1 MGWWCHRTSPD
12 QQVLEGNTPNV
23 DVTAPGAILAL
34 AMMYLQSNNEA
45 VAARLAPPATHF
57 ALEFVRPD
65 FILLRVLACSLILWD
80 SVQPSEEW
88 VAAQVPRIIRTA
100 AAATGGGEE
109 ERGAGEN
116 EGEGGVGKGARE
128 GGGEGEAD
136 VDEEAMALALCNV
149 LAGCCLSIGESH
161 HATCC
166 LSIGE
171 SHHATCCL
179 SIGESHHATCC
190 LSIGESHHATCCL
203 SIGLRYAG
211 SANGEAEKLLRSY
224 ALLFFFLRERLG
236 YGLWREEGDGRG
248 GGAKKGIFHMCASKN
263 HAHVWCI
270 HSLLFSS
277 LPFLS
282 PSPHPPHPTPLT
294 RPIPLPR
301 PIFLSPSRPHCSAVP
316 SRPWP
321 ARSPCRCCTGG
332 RCWTRAPLTPLSTL
346 PCSPSPLYAL
356 LLPLLHSALP
366 PTLCSPF
373 YVLLCSPQPTP
384 LSRYTIVPLSFLPVP
399 YPRSDTSSLLSCPN
413 TAVSA
418 AVLSLSLVRSTAS
431 PSLCPPSFILLS
443 LALLHFAV
451 LPNPPFLFQHSLA
464 PAIYPCFL
472 LPFFSSF
479 SVRNHFPHLPL
490 NSSPFL
496 PISSCQVMAGT
507 GHLPSLRLLRF
518 FHRRT
523 AAAADAA
530 AVNAATTY
538 GSHMAVS
545 MAIGFLGLSACQ
557 ATFSTSPPAVAALL
571 LALFPHFPSSPAD
584 HRCHLQALRHFWV
597 LAVEERA
604 FVEAVDVDTWQ
615 PVIAPLH
622 LTLKP
627 SDSSTPTALS
637 LHTPCLLPPLP
648 QVLSHSPQVLSHSP
662 QVLSHSPQ
670 MIFPL
675 GSGAALA
682 AGVEERQLWEASTHG
697 MYTCPPTNSLCHAAM
712 PLLLPAVTPSFPLLL
727 PAVTPSFPLLLPAVT
742 PSFPLPAAPT
752 YRLTF
757 CLPLFP
763 PHPSLPVPPLP
774 SAEGA
779 AAVWRQLL
787 AAASGSEDSRQYG
800 GMHVHAWGMYVA
812 CMWVACV
819 VAWEMPCGM
828 VRVVAWEM
836 PCGMVRVVAWEMPCG
851 MVRVVAWEMPCG
863 MVRVVAW
870 EMPCGMVRVVAWEM
884 PCGMVRVVAWE
895 MPCRMVRVVAWEMPC
910 GMVRVVAWEMP
921 CGMVRVVAWEMPC
934 GMVRVVAWEMPC
946 GMVRVVAWEMPCG
959 MVRVVAWEMP
969 CRMVRVVAW
978 EMPCGMVRV
987 VAWEMPCGMVRVVA
1001 WEMPC
1006 GMVRVVAWEMPCGM
1020 VRVVAWEM
1028 PCGMVRV
1035 VAWEMP
1041 CGMVR
1046 VVAWEMPCGMVRV
1059 VAWEMPCGMVQV
1071 VAWEMPCGMVR
1082 VVAWE
1087 MPCGMVRVVAWEMP
1101 CGMVRVVAWE
1111 MPCGMCFSFAFA
1123 PSSLFPILLAL
1134 LSSSLLPNSSHP
1146 SLRAMRGRRRGG
1158 HGAVAAGGGG
1168 GRKAVGSAMGA
1179 GVGGEGSGGRHLV
1192 LLVKGRGAQAG
1203 SGGGAAAV
1211 GRTGDPRSRM
1221 GEVSDHVRLH
1231 APCPAHCPFPA
1242 FPFITALET
1251 CNLHSHNTALA
1262 SCIQL
1267 VLSCIQLV
1275 LSCIQLELSCI
1286 QLELSCIQLEL
1297 SCIQLELSCIQL
1309 ELSCIQLVLSCTQ
1322 LVLSCIQL
1330 ELACIQ
1336 LELSCIQLE
1345 LSCIQL
1351 ELSCIQL
1358 VLSCIQLVLSCIQL
1372 ELSCTQLVL
1381 SCIQLELACIQLE
1394 LSCIQLELSC
1404 IQLELS
1410 CIQLELSC
1418 IQLELS
1424 CIQLVLSCTQLVLSC
1439 IQLELACIQLELSC
1453 IQLELSCIQL
1463 ELSCIQLVLSCIQLV
1478 LSCIQLELS
1487 CIQLVLS
1494 CIQLELSCI
1503 QLVLS
1508 CIQLVLSCIQLE
1520 LSCMHWQLLSSPSHC
1535 LPLSLILQFPLNPS
1549 FPPLPHHP
1557 FPHSPIIPSPTP
1569 SSSLPL
1575 LPPSSLPP
1583 LPHHPFPHSPI
1594 IPSPT
1599 PPSSHSPIIPLPHHP
1614 TPPSPF
1620 PLLSPPFAVPCI
1632 PGHLSLHPLCP
1643 AYSPFPHLFY
1653 MPLLPCMTTHPYT
1666 LCTPTSFP
1674 PLSLSPNL
1682 TPVISHTSLH
1692 TFPLASLGQLPPV
1705 SARSMAAALPV
1716 ADPVLSAFHRLFC
1729 RPLPR
1734 SAVQPHATSSHE
1746 GFSSACQAALLMA
1759 HAAEQPELLEVLLSL
1774 ATTCQAVRSLHHSHT
1789 TCGSALPCLVSS
1801 FQVTS
1806 SCLSPATSFPSTQPC
1821 KAEGQGASCG
1831 IAGTSSTVTVAYGN
1845 TMEFHRRHLEP

>member
-1 MGWWCHRTSPD
+1 MPLPPSWVVVPPHFTD

-34 AMMYLQSNNEA
+34 AMMYLQVDS
-45 VAARLAPPATHF
+45 
-57 ALEFVRPD
+57 
-65 FILLRVLACSLILWD
+65 CSLGALILWD
-80 SVQPSEEW
+80 RCAHPLGQVRSSSGTGALILWDRCAHPLGQVRSSSGTGALILWDRCAHPLGQVRSSSGTGALILWDRCAHPLGQVRSSSGTGALILWDRCAHPLGQRAAIEEW

-203 SIGLRYAG
+203 SIACREGHGASLHVSIHRRTFPPPTIAPSPTATLSLLSHLHPPTPFLLSLPSLHLLTCLHSVFPSPISVSSPLPHTGLRYAG

-224 ALLFFFLRERLG
+224 ALLFFFLRER
-236 YGLWREEGDGRG
+236 R
-248 GGAKKGIFHMCASKN
+248 
-263 HAHVWCI
+263 
-270 HSLLFSS
+270 
-277 LPFLS
+277 
-282 PSPHPPHPTPLT
+282 PLT
-294 RPIPLPR
+294 
-301 PIFLSPSRPHCSAVP
+301 AVACP
-316 SRPWP
+316 F
-321 ARSPCRCCTGG
+321 AV
-332 RCWTRAPLTPLSTL
+332 
-346 PCSPSPLYAL
+346 
-356 LLPLLHSALP
+356 PLLHWRALLDAC
-366 PTLCSPF
+366 TL
-373 YVLLCSPQPTP
+373 
-384 LSRYTIVPLSFLPVP
+384 
-399 YPRSDTSSLLSCPN
+399 D
-413 TAVSA
+413 TAVNA
-418 AVLSLSLVRSTAS
+418 AVLSLSL
-431 PSLCPPSFILLS
+431 
-443 LALLHFAV
+443 
-451 LPNPPFLFQHSLA
+451 
-464 PAIYPCFL
+464 
-472 LPFFSSF
+472 
-479 SVRNHFPHLPL
+479 
-490 NSSPFL
+490 
-496 PISSCQVMAGT
+496 VMAGT

-727 PAVTPSFPLLLPAVT
+727 PAVTPSFPLLLPALRELRLCGGN
-742 PSFPLPAAPT
+742 FWPLRVAA
-752 YRLTF
+752 RI
-757 CLPLFP
+757 
-763 PHPSLPVPPLP
+763 
-774 SAEGA
+774 A
-779 AAVWRQLL
+779 
-787 AAASGSEDSRQYG
+787 D
-800 GMHVHAWGMYVA
+800 
-812 CMWVACV
+812 
-819 VAWEMPCGM
+819 
-828 VRVVAWEM
+828 
-836 PCGMVRVVAWEMPCG
+836 
-851 MVRVVAWEMPCG
+851 
-863 MVRVVAW
+863 
-870 EMPCGMVRVVAWEM
+870 
-884 PCGMVRVVAWE
+884 
-895 MPCRMVRVVAWEMPC
+895 
-910 GMVRVVAWEMP
+910 
-921 CGMVRVVAWEMPC
+921 
-934 GMVRVVAWEMPC
+934 
-946 GMVRVVAWEMPCG
+946 
-959 MVRVVAWEMP
+959 
-969 CRMVRVVAW
+969 
-978 EMPCGMVRV
+978 
-987 VAWEMPCGMVRVVA
+987 
-1001 WEMPC
+1001 
-1006 GMVRVVAWEMPCGM
+1006 
-1020 VRVVAWEM
+1020 
-1028 PCGMVRV
+1028 
-1035 VAWEMP
+1035 
-1041 CGMVR
+1041 
-1046 VVAWEMPCGMVRV
+1046 
-1059 VAWEMPCGMVQV
+1059 
-1071 VAWEMPCGMVR
+1071 
-1082 VVAWE
+1082 
-1087 MPCGMVRVVAWEMP
+1087 
-1101 CGMVRVVAWE
+1101 
-1111 MPCGMCFSFAFA
+1111 
-1123 PSSLFPILLAL
+1123 
-1134 LSSSLLPNSSHP
+1134 SSHP

-1221 GEVSDHVRLH
+1221 GE
-1231 APCPAHCPFPA
+1231 
-1242 FPFITALET
+1242 
-1251 CNLHSHNTALA
+1251 
-1262 SCIQL
+1262 SC
-1267 VLSCIQLV
+1267 
-1275 LSCIQLELSCI
+1275 
-1286 QLELSCIQLEL
+1286 
-1297 SCIQLELSCIQL
+1297 
-1309 ELSCIQLVLSCTQ
+1309 
-1322 LVLSCIQL
+1322 
-1330 ELACIQ
+1330 LACIGNCSHH
-1336 LELSCIQLE
+1336 LLIASRFLSFCNS
-1345 LSCIQL
+1345 LS
-1351 ELSCIQL
+1351 
-1358 VLSCIQLVLSCIQL
+1358 
-1372 ELSCTQLVL
+1372 
-1381 SCIQLELACIQLE
+1381 
-1394 LSCIQLELSC
+1394 
-1404 IQLELS
+1404 
-1410 CIQLELSC
+1410 
-1418 IQLELS
+1418 
-1424 CIQLVLSCTQLVLSC
+1424 
-1439 IQLELACIQLELSC
+1439 
-1453 IQLELSCIQL
+1453 
-1463 ELSCIQLVLSCIQLV
+1463 
-1478 LSCIQLELS
+1478 
-1487 CIQLVLS
+1487 
-1494 CIQLELSCI
+1494 
-1503 QLVLS
+1503 
-1508 CIQLVLSCIQLE
+1508 
-1520 LSCMHWQLLSSPSHC
+1520 
-1535 LPLSLILQFPLNPS
+1535 IL
-1549 FPPLPHHP
+1549 P
-1557 FPHSPIIPSPTP
+1557 FPHSPIIPSPT
-1569 SSSLPL
+1569 L
-1575 LPPSSLPP
+1575 PSSLPP
-1583 LPHHPFPHSPI
+1583 LPHHPFPYFPHHPFPHSPI

-1599 PPSSHSPIIPLPHHP
+1599 PPSSLPPLPHHPTPPSSHSPIIPLPHHP
-1614 TPPSPF
+1614 SPF
-1620 PLLSPPFAVPCI
+1620 FPRPLPSRASLAISPSIPLPCI
-1632 PGHLSLHPLCP
+1632 LSFPSLILHAPPTLHDHAPL
-1643 AYSPFPHLFY
+1643 
-1653 MPLLPCMTTHPYT
+1653 YT
-1666 LCTPTSFP
+1666 LHTHLFP

-1692 TFPLASLGQLPPV
+1692 TFPLASLGQLP
-1705 SARSMAAALPV
+1705 AR
-1716 ADPVLSAFHRLFC
+1716 LSAEHGSRPCQWPTPSYPPSTASSAAPCRAPLFNRMQPQGGQFLSFPAPTAPLVLHRSTTLPLLSRHTTPPSITHIHSLPLLSPSLLFIHVHM
-1729 RPLPR
+1729 
-1734 SAVQPHATSSHE
+1734 SYFFHE